1 MDQYHEART
10 KKVSS
15 GTGGKRVK
23 TRDKVL
29 AQYGRKS
36 TTTKVGEKSVK
47 TKVRSKGGKIK
58 TVLKKADFVNVLTE
72 KGVKKAKIFGV
83 MESHRADFARENIIT
98 KGAILKTE
106 LGKVKVTNRV
116 GQDGQ
121 VNGIL
126 IQ

>member
-15 GTGGKRVK
+15 GTGGKRTK
-23 TRDKVL
+23 TRDKRL
-29 AQYGRKS
+29 AHYGHKS
-36 TTTKVGEKSVK
+36 CDTKVSEKSVK
-47 TKVRSKGGKIK
+47 SKNRMRGGKKKIR
-58 TVLKKADFVNVLTE
+58 LKKANYVNTVT
-72 KGVKKAKIFGV
+72 KDGVKKAKILGV
-83 MESHRADFARENIIT
+83 IESHRADFARENIIT

-126 IQ
+126 IA